1 MEIVMTDFVELR
13 RMMVDGQLRTFDVQ
27 NSAVLD
33 AMGRVPR
40 ECFVDH
46 PDRGLAYADRPA
58 SLANSQRSLLA
69 PMVLARMLQA
79 GEVVAGERVLDICGG
94 TGYSAAVMRAMGCDV
109 VAWDPDPSFGMRAKQ
124 ACGEAGFGEVDVIE
138 GDTIAS
144 ISKIGLFDVVLVN
157 GCCEEE
163 PKELF
168 SRLADGGR
176 LVAIMKN
183 GAAQSVR
190 VFRKSG
196 NEIGHGFVGHGH
208 GAMIELFAKKAEFV
222 F

>member
-1 MEIVMTDFVELR
+1 MTDFVELR
-13 RMMVDGQLRTFDVQ
+13 RIMVDGQLRTFDIQ
-27 NSAVLD
+27 NAAVLD

-46 PDRGLAYADRPA
+46 ADRALAYADR
-58 SLANSQRSLLA
+58 SVRLGTGQRSLMA

-79 GEVVAGERVLDICGG
+79 SQIVAGERALDVCGG
-94 TGYSAAVMRAMGCDV
+94 TGYSAAVMLAMGCDV
-109 VAWDPDPSFGMRAKQ
+109 VAWEPDPSIRSRAKR
-124 ACGEAGFGEVDVIE
+124 AIAAAGSGDIE
-138 GDTIAS
+138 IADGDTIATLS
-144 ISKIGLFDVVLVN
+144 AIGLFDVVLVN

-163 PKELF
+163 PRELF

-176 LVAIMKN
+176 LVTIMKN

-190 VFRKSG
+190 VFRRSG
-196 NEIGHGFVGHGH
+196 NQIGHSFVGHGH
-208 GAMIELFAKKAEFV
+208 AAMIELFARKAEFV